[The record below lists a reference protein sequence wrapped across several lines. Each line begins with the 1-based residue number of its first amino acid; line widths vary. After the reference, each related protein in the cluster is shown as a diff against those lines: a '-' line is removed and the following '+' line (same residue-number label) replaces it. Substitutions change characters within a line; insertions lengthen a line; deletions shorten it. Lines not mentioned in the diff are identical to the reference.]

1 MPHLP
6 AAVLIL
12 IDRPHPDKQQLLAL
26 AAAAAERLHPTTVC
40 HHWQDA
46 LALVLSSHIAA
57 VVCALDPGDD
67 VRRAIETAGGRLIVA
82 RDQPGRIRRSV
93 NQLVLRLAKRGL
105 PPKVIAEILD
115 LPTGEIRRSLDR
127 MRPRDRP
134 PDSTQPE

>member
-40 HHWQDA
+40 NHWRDA
-46 LALVLSSHIAA
+46 LALVLSRHIVA

-67 VRRAIETAGGRLIVA
+67 ARSGIEGAGGRLVVA
-82 RDQPGRIRRSV
+82 RADPGRIRRSV
-93 NQLVLRLAKRGL
+93 HQLVARLAGRGMS
-105 PPKVIAEILD
+105 PKDIAEVLD
-115 LPTGEIRRSLDR
+115 VPTGEIRRSLAR
-127 MRPRDRP
+127 LPPQEPR
-134 PDSTQPE
+134 E